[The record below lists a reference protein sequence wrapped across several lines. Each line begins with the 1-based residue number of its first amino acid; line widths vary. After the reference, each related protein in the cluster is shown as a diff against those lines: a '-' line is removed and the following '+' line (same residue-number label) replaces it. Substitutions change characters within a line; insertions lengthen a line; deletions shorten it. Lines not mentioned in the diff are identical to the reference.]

1 MRVLPSH
8 RRANCNSHG
17 HAHVGANTITNSSTV
32 ICAIVGADRDSYR
45 RPHNNATHSV
55 THGHAH
61 CNAYLWCSHVVT
73 HGHALRGAHN
83 RGAHVVTHGY
93 PLRDTHNT
101 GAHIVAHSYAHGPT
115 NYTRANRHTNGSPD
129 SKSKC
134 SPNAINDKPNSASN
148 RTPNIGAVLATN
160 DTANLDANVPL
171 SALPKHHQWLLR
183 RSRHK
188 LLVHEDE

>member
-1 MRVLPSH
+1 LRVLPSH

-32 ICAIVGADRDSYR
+32 ICAIVGADRDSHR

-55 THGHAH
+55 THGHTH

-73 HGHALRGAHN
+73 HGHALR
-83 RGAHVVTHGY
+83 
-93 PLRDTHNT
+93 DTHNG

-134 SPNAINDKPNSASN
+134 SPNAINNKPNSASN

-160 DTANLDANVPL
+160 DTANVDANVPL